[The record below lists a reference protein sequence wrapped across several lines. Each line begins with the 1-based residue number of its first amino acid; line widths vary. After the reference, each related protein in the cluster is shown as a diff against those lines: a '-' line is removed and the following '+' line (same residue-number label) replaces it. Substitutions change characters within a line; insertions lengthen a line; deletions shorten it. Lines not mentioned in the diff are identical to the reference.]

1 MNNQTIIKQLEK
13 ALECKELKE
22 MKMRVEVLVDILKE
36 SNVIRPL
43 MNSPS
48 EVKPMTPVPIQPRV
62 AGAGSI
68 VSTNSEQLPLVRPD

>member
-36 SNVIRPL
+36 SGPTFIPARQQP
-43 MNSPS
+43 
-48 EVKPMTPVPIQPRV
+48 TPQPTPQPQQPRV
-62 AGAGSI
+62 AGAGAI